1 MIQALKLVAKPVN
14 PMTHRRQ
21 AAPLA
26 GGVAIPL
33 LVMCAAASA
42 AAQQTKPERL
52 IQAGHW
58 KQARAIV
65 ESHLHESPDDP
76 LATFLLS
83 QIRHA
88 FGEDTTP
95 LRLAERAVALN
106 GRVAKFHRQ
115 LAEVLGVRA
124 RRAGP
129 IQELLL
135 ARRFRKEIDLAIEL
149 DPRDAQA
156 LRDLLEFYLL
166 APGIAGGDLRK
177 AEQTAER
184 ILNINAPEGF
194 LANARIASF
203 ERRASETE
211 ALLRQAARAQPLSY
225 RAQIELARFYLDKE
239 PAELEAAETAA
250 KVAAKLD
257 PSRVDSYA
265 VLSRIYADRAEWT
278 ELEAVLQQSSRQVP
292 DDLAPYYRAAE
303 QLLGRGRDPSR
314 SERYF
319 RVYLAQE
326 PEGNEPPAAEAHW
339 KLGLALEAQG
349 HLVEAIAEWEQ
360 ALRLDRESP
369 AARELKRLR
378 GSRAADAQHVSP
390 GLRGA
395 QT

>member
-1 MIQALKLVAKPVN
+1 
-14 PMTHRRQ
+14 MTHRRQ

-26 GGVAIPL
+26 DGVAIPL
-33 LVMCAAASA
+33 LVMCAAVSA
-42 AAQQTKPERL
+42 AAQQTKPETL

-76 LATFLLS
+76 LAIFLLS

-124 RRAGP
+124 QRAGP

-177 AEQTAER
+177 AEQTADR

-194 LANARIASF
+194 LAKARIASF
-203 ERRASETE
+203 ERRPSETE
-211 ALLRQAARAQPLSY
+211 ALLRQAARAQPPSY

-239 PAELEAAETAA
+239 PADFEAAETAA

-278 ELEAVLQQSSRQVP
+278 ELEAVLQQSSRQVA

-319 RVYLAQE
+319 RAYLAQE

-349 HLVEAIAEWEQ
+349 HLVEAIAEWEE

-378 GSRAADAQHVSP
+378 GSRAADGPLVSA
-390 GLRGA
+390 GLRAA
-395 QT
+395 QIRARCV

>member
-1 MIQALKLVAKPVN
+1 
-14 PMTHRRQ
+14 MTHRRQ

-26 GGVAIPL
+26 DGVAIPL
-33 LVMCAAASA
+33 LVMCAAVSA
-42 AAQQTKPERL
+42 AAQQTKPETL

-76 LATFLLS
+76 LAIFLLS

-124 RRAGP
+124 QRAGP

-177 AEQTAER
+177 AEQTADR

-194 LANARIASF
+194 LAKARIASF

-211 ALLRQAARAQPLSY
+211 ALLRQAARAQPPSY

-239 PAELEAAETAA
+239 PADFEAAETAA

-265 VLSRIYADRAEWT
+265 VLSRVYADRAEWT

-292 DDLAPYYRAAE
+292 DDLAPYYRPPSNSWAGAGILPDRNGTFAPIWPRSRRATNPR
-303 QLLGRGRDPSR
+303 QRRPIGSSAWPLKRRATWLKPSR
-314 SERYF
+314 SGKRPC
-319 RVYLAQE
+319 A
-326 PEGNEPPAAEAHW
+326 W
-339 KLGLALEAQG
+339 
-349 HLVEAIAEWEQ
+349 IAN
-360 ALRLDRESP
+360 RRP
-369 AARELKRLR
+369 
-378 GSRAADAQHVSP
+378 RAS
-390 GLRGA
+390 
-395 QT
+395 